1 MAHTMYHTVRI
12 RDLAPQ
18 SFDDVASQKRTSNK
32 REDPSISEQ
41 YWAQSINKSEDYD
54 RSEYFLNTDKYRLTY
69 FKPNGPH
76 THIINS
82 GHALFEAYLAAYN
95 AHEDL
100 VLSPDDIWLMI
111 TIYYSRYVTDHAE
124 QMRHLFVEHEGKK
137 ELVVEMMTFEPE

>member
-1 MAHTMYHTVRI
+1 MYHTVRI

-18 SFDDVASQKRTSNK
+18 SLNANTNQQRTGHKQENS
-32 REDPSISEQ
+32 SISEQ
-41 YWAQSINKSEDYD
+41 YWSRSISESSDNEHSY
-54 RSEYFLNTDKYRLTY
+54 SKYGSNEGKYRQTY
-69 FKPNGPH
+69 FKANGSH

-111 TIYYSRYVTDHAE
+111 TIYYARYVVDHAE
-124 QMRHLFVEHEGKK
+124 QMRHLFVAHEGKK
-137 ELVVEMMTFEPE
+137 TLVVEMNTFEPE